1 MVAPSTVTDV
11 AAAAELNI
19 QEGTATR
26 GGPRKDTAANR
37 IGDAAAT
44 DEYLNLAEHR
54 RLRRDCY
61 LATASGGSFNL
72 ASVFVETDPDITPL
86 LTTLPSSAA
95 TATKVSIDQIAAQP
109 EAVQRALLVRA
120 GEFASPTIAAT
131 RMALSFHRAYA

>member
-1 MVAPSTVTDV
+1 MPIWTGSEELSQSEELRVPLSTVTDV

-19 QEGTATR
+19 QEGTATP

-54 RLRRDCY
+54 RLRRDRY

-95 TATKVSIDQIAAQP
+95 TATKARIDQIAAQP
-109 EAVQRALLVRA
+109 RARA
-120 GEFASPTIAAT
+120 A
-131 RMALSFHRAYA
+131 RAPRPAP